1 MAAYQPQLQ
10 QALSLL
16 RSGDAQ
22 KAFQTFRPVLRYPG
36 LVERPAEF
44 SETLQAFAEISL
56 PIAGA
61 QFASLLRT
69 AAHTPTEV
77 KQLYRVGYEM
87 IEYGLSDMAA
97 TILAYAHHLEPDN
110 ATVLNELCS
119 ALEREMR
126 YAEARRFLQLAPRLV
141 QHNFLPCYL
150 LAFNSL
156 MCGDLETPRRM
167 LQDLRHLQ
175 SQDVSFAQMTE
186 RIATLVMRANALG
199 GHTPLDTRDLR
210 GWHLVL
216 TGGLLLHLS
225 PHGFDDAMHGR
236 YAWVQDSYRLCLL
249 GILRV
254 RAVLDTLQIRIPR
267 IWLLPDRNSQIL
279 AHATARV
286 LNVPLK
292 PWPTGGS
299 QASGLV
305 VAYDLSQ
312 LDGETLVSVRYH
324 RLGQILWS
332 HATCWTEDQPVSAD
346 LTTFLYQTNTEP
358 WGEQLTADPE
368 RRQTTRRP
376 ADERDPTVIATDLT
390 TTQPEESLP
399 DDEPG
404 LLALTRAAALA
415 GENILALSCEDG
427 QRQKQWA
434 GSPVPSNFFRL

>member
-1 MAAYQPQLQ
+1 MSAYQPHLQ

-36 LVERPAEF
+36 MVEQPKEF

-61 QFASLLRT
+61 EFASRLRT
-69 AAHTPTEV
+69 AARTPTDV
-77 KQLYRVGYEM
+77 KQLYRVGYEL
-87 IEYGLSDMAA
+87 IEYGLSDLAA
-97 TILAYAHHLEPDN
+97 TILAYAHRLEPDN

-126 YAEARRFLQLAPRLV
+126 YAEARRFLQLAPRLA
-141 QHNFLPCYL
+141 QHDFLTCYL

-156 MCGDLETPRRM
+156 MCGDLETPRR
-167 LQDLRHLQ
+167 LLPELRQLQ
-175 SQDVSFAQMTE
+175 SQNVSFAQLTE
-186 RIATLVMRANALG
+186 RIAALVARADVLG
-199 GHTPLDTRDLR
+199 GHTPLDTQDLR

-225 PHGFDDAMHGR
+225 PHGFNDSMHGR

-249 GILRV
+249 GMLRV
-254 RAVLDTLQIRIPR
+254 QAVLNVLQIRLPR

-279 AHATARV
+279 AHATAR
-286 LNVPLK
+286 LLGLPLK
-292 PWPTGGS
+292 PWPAGGS

-324 RLGQILWS
+324 RPGQFLWS
-332 HATCWTEDQPVSAD
+332 HATCWTEEQPVSAD
-346 LTTFLYQTNTEP
+346 LTTFLYQVNTEP
-358 WGEQLTADPE
+358 WGEQLTVDPE
-368 RRQTTRRP
+368 HHQTTRRP
-376 ADERDPTVIATDLT
+376 ADERDPTLIAADLT

-399 DDEPG
+399 EDEPG

-415 GENILALSCEDG
+415 GENILALLCDDG

-434 GSPVPSNFFRL
+434 GSPVPSNFFR